1 MMNRITYLSQFYL
14 LNSLSEESLRLIDQL
29 TSLTPFPI
37 NTCIQTP
44 ETFSEGF
51 YFIKQ
56 GKVRLYKVNRDG
68 RQFTFDILG
77 EGNVFGEVDLLSLGT
92 REMYIETIEDCLI
105 CKMSKAKF
113 ESYLIEHP
121 QLMMKIMKII
131 SDRMISISQAAEN
144 LALLP
149 LQDRIISTLV
159 RLADQFGNPNSS
171 AFQQIEL
178 PLSHQE
184 LAHFVGASREAVTV
198 ALRALAREELIQT
211 GFKTISIHRDNILKK
226 M

>member
-29 TSLTPFPI
+29 TSLTSFPQ

-77 EGNVFGEVDLLSLGT
+77 DGNVFGEVDLLSLGT
-92 REMYIETIEDCLI
+92 REMYIETIEACLI

-113 ESYLIEHP
+113 ESYIIEHP
-121 QLMMKIMKII
+121 QLMMKII
-131 SDRMISISQAAEN
+131 SDRMVSISQAAEN

-159 RLADQFGNPNSS
+159 RLADQFGTPCSS
-171 AFQQIEL
+171 AFQKIEL

>member
-1 MMNRITYLSQFYL
+1 MNRITYLSQFYL

-29 TSLTPFPI
+29 TSLTSFPQ

-44 ETFSEGF
+44 ETFSEGV

-77 EGNVFGEVDLLSLGT
+77 DGNVFGEVDFLSLGT
-92 REMYIETIEDCLI
+92 REMYIETIEACLI
-105 CKMSKAKF
+105 CKMGKAKF
-113 ESYLIEHP
+113 ESYIIEHP

-131 SDRMISISQAAEN
+131 SDRMVSISQAAEN

-159 RLADQFGNPNSS
+159 RLADQFGTPCSS
-171 AFQQIEL
+171 AFQKIEL